1 MVRLHPGSVEALD
14 NLGKISAARGEYD
27 RAISFLS
34 RGLKLSP
41 ASPSILSTLGGVE
54 LKLERLE
61 DAKEHLEK
69 GLKGARTEASRLN
82 LHGNLGGL
90 YIKLRD
96 WDRAEE
102 SFRQVLELS
111 PGDAQALR
119 ALDYIGRRRN

>member
-1 MVRLHPGSVEALD
+1 MVKLQPGSVEALD
-14 NLGKISAARGEYD
+14 NLGKIFATRGEYD
-27 RAISFLS
+27 RALSFLR
-34 RGLKLSP
+34 RGLELSP
-41 ASPSILSTLGGVE
+41 ASASILSTLGGVE
-54 LKLERLE
+54 LKLGRLE
-61 DAKEHLEK
+61 DAKAHLEA
-69 GLKGARTEASRLN
+69 GLKGASREASRLN

-119 ALDYIGRRRN
+119 ALDYIGRQRN